1 MTSLDSPAG
10 RTQLL
15 EQLVLLESPTG
26 DAASLATLA
35 ARLEEEALAAGLTVE
50 RERHATGD
58 HLIWRL
64 PGSVSADERPLLFIS
79 HYDTV
84 WPVGQLNT
92 MPFAIDGDRV
102 TGPGCFDTKGGIVA
116 LLAALSSI
124 GSSPHPPIT
133 VLVVADEEI
142 GSPTAR
148 TLVETHAAAAQA
160 IYGLEPPHP
169 DGALKTAR
177 LGSSRVRIAVAG
189 VEAHA
194 ALDPDRGV
202 SAIDELVDQLLEV
215 RSLLAGFHSVLVNV
229 GTIEGGGRTNVIP
242 GHAYADVGMRFVDI
256 ETERAVLDG
265 IAALQP
271 KRTGASITVTVLS
284 NRPAWAETVAGRE
297 LLERTSSVAASVG
310 IALDGRPAAGAA
322 DTNVPGSLG
331 YPTLDGLAPS
341 GGGAHAVTEWMS
353 LQSLEDRVRLIA
365 ALVTA

>member
-1 MTSLDSPAG
+1 MTSLDSPGA
-10 RTQLL
+10 RLDLL
-15 EQLVLLESPTG
+15 EQLVLAESPTG
-26 DAASLATLA
+26 DAT
-35 ARLEEEALAAGLTVE
+35 ALAALAIRLDTEARAVGLTVE
-50 RERHATGD
+50 RDHHPTGD

-64 PGSVSADERPLLFIS
+64 PGSDAGEAALLFIS

-92 MPFAIDGDRV
+92 MPFAIEGDRV

-116 LLAALSSI
+116 LLAALASL
-124 GSSPHPPIT
+124 GDAPHPPIT
-133 VLVVADEEI
+133 VLVIADEEI

-148 TLVETHAAAAQA
+148 ALVESHAATARA

-169 DGALKTAR
+169 DGSLKTAR
-177 LGSSRVRIAVAG
+177 LGSTRVRIAVTG

-215 RSLLAGFHSVLVNV
+215 RSLLAQFPSVLVNV
-229 GTIEGGGRTNVIP
+229 GTVEGGGRTNVVP
-242 GHAYADVGMRFVDI
+242 GSAYADIGMRFVDI

-271 KRTGASITVTVLS
+271 KRTGASLSVTVLS
-284 NRPAWAETVAGRE
+284 NRPAWAETAAGRG
-297 LLERTSSVAASVG
+297 LLERTSSVAATVG

>member
-1 MTSLDSPAG
+1 MTYLDLPAS
-10 RTQLL
+10 RVQLL

-26 DAASLATLA
+26 DATSLATLA
-35 ARLEEEALAAGLTVE
+35 DRLENEAESAGLTVE
-50 RERHATGD
+50 REQHATGD

-64 PGSVSADERPLLFIS
+64 PGTDAGERPLLFIS

-92 MPFAIDGDRV
+92 IPFAIEGDRV

-116 LLAALSSI
+116 LLAALASVSDT
-124 GSSPHPPIT
+124 PHAPVT
-133 VLVVADEEI
+133 VLVVADEEV
-142 GSPTAR
+142 GSPSAR
-148 TLVETHAAAAQA
+148 ALVEAHAATSRA

-177 LGSSRVRIAVAG
+177 LGSTRVRISVTG

-215 RSLLAGFHSVLVNV
+215 RTFLAEYPAVLANV
-229 GTIEGGGRTNVIP
+229 GTISGGGRTNVIA
-242 GHAYADVGMRFVDI
+242 GSAYAEIGMRFVDI
-256 ETERAVLDG
+256 ETERAVLAG
-265 IAALQP
+265 IESLQP
-271 KRTGASITVTVLS
+271 KRAGASLSVALLS
-284 NRPAWAETVAGRE
+284 NRPAWAETDAGRE
-297 LLERTSSVAASVG
+297 LLERTSSIAASVG
-310 IALDGRPAAGAA
+310 IPLDGRPAAGAA

-353 LQSLEDRVRLIA
+353 LQSLEERVRLIA